1 MKNCLSLLVVAGT
14 FLIVSPSAFAQNYEI
29 PMSGSSSLTLSV
41 GIELPFNGTLKGNYV
56 VKTNPTGTKT
66 IPGYFGG
73 SGNNPINYSATA
85 GGELVIDTNPT
96 GSFVLHSIAGIGGY
110 ISDYSSDLLGGNAGD
125 INVGVVFQYSTFH
138 TQNPTAI
145 YPGGFSLPIP
155 LGGGGIS
162 QLTMVQNGPAPII
175 MMTSL
180 GGGVRNFTAAIPVT
194 LTITAD
200 FFQIPLQAIDVP
212 AIIPIQGECVFSGP
226 NDITMT
232 ASFNFM
238 DEFPL
243 PAAPGFT
250 DQPVDLPTILPP
262 GGTAHL
268 LLSGVFAKGS
278 IALGAGSEI
287 DSQGDRVSPQFDL
300 TDDGVVS
307 GPDFGFML
315 MLWGSADAPFIDFNH
330 DGKIGGI
337 DLGMMIGAWTR

>member
-1 MKNCLSLLVVAGT
+1 MKNCLSQLVVTGT
-14 FLIVSPSAFAQNYEI
+14 CLVVSLSAFAQNYEI

-56 VKTNPTGTKT
+56 AKTNPIGTKT

-96 GSFVLHSIAGIGGY
+96 GSFVLHSIAGVGGF
-110 ISDYSSDLLGGNAGD
+110 ICDYSSDLLGGNAGNID
-125 INVGVVFQYSTFH
+125 VGVVFQYSTFH

-162 QLTMVQNGPAPII
+162 QMTMVQNGPAPII
-175 MMTSL
+175 MTSL

-200 FFQIPLQAIDVP
+200 FFQIPLRAIDIP

-226 NDITMT
+226 NEMTMS

-250 DQPVDLPTILPP
+250 DQPLDLPTILPP

-307 GPDFGFML
+307 GLDFGFML
-315 MLWGSADAPFIDFNH
+315 MMWGSVDAPFLDFND

>member
-1 MKNCLSLLVVAGT
+1 
-14 FLIVSPSAFAQNYEI
+14 
-29 PMSGSSSLTLSV
+29 LSV
-41 GIELPFNGTLKGNYV
+41 GIDLPFSGTLKGNYV

-96 GSFVLHSIAGIGGY
+96 GSFVLHSIAGMGGY

-125 INVGVVFQYSTFH
+125 IDVGVVFQYSTFH

-162 QLTMVQNGPAPII
+162 QMTMVQNGPAPII

-180 GGGVRNFTAAIPVT
+180 GGGVRIFTAAIPVT

-226 NDITMT
+226 NEMTMT
-232 ASFNFM
+232 ASFDFM

-262 GGTAHL
+262 GGTAKL